1 MGTPFINFL
10 GPTDLHG
17 YNRQAPATQ
26 QPDNIPKTFLD
37 AMEVR
42 EQVFVEEQKVP
53 IENEFDSDD
62 HRACHWVIY
71 ASVNTVTDPEVKDSE
86 GNLISRKK
94 SVTRSTPI
102 GTIRLV
108 PFPHPPHPRP
118 NSRYTA
124 DALETG
130 SSTQSLDPL
139 PYIVDRATTYHDGR
153 EPYIKLG
160 RLAVLQEFRGSGIAK
175 MLVNS
180 ALLWAQQN
188 PTLFNPSILV
198 IGMEKMKTEVGG
210 EVPVW
215 RGLVCVHAQKQV
227 EKTWAKWGFKLDEE
241 MGTWQEEGIEHVG
254 MFTRL
259 ELQTRTGSG

>member
-17 YNRQAPATQ
+17 YNRHAPATQ

-108 PFPHPPHPRP
+108 PFPHPPHPEP

-130 SSTQSLDPL
+130 S
-139 PYIVDRATTYHDGR
+139 R
-153 EPYIKLG
+153 
-160 RLAVLQEFRGSGIAK
+160 
-175 MLVNS
+175 
-180 ALLWAQQN
+180 
-188 PTLFNPSILV
+188 
-198 IGMEKMKTEVGG
+198 MEKMKTEIGG
-210 EVPVW
+210 DLGVW
-215 RGLVCVHAQKQV
+215 KGLVCVHAQKQV

-241 MGTWQEEGIEHVG
+241 MGTWQEEGLEHVG

>member
-42 EQVFVEEQKVP
+42 E
-53 IENEFDSDD
+53 
-62 HRACHWVIY
+62 
-71 ASVNTVTDPEVKDSE
+71 
-86 GNLISRKK
+86 
-94 SVTRSTPI
+94 
-102 GTIRLV
+102 
-108 PFPHPPHPRP
+108 
-118 NSRYTA
+118 
-124 DALETG
+124 
-130 SSTQSLDPL
+130 QSLDPL

-188 PTLFNPSILV
+188 ATLFNPSILV